1 MIEFSYRGD
10 VRHLSG
16 KERKKLVTELEKVI
30 HKRDL
35 DYLYVDRKEM
45 GVGGSYNG
53 DYFTDYHD
61 VEDVLRNF
69 DIDFTGGAEF
79 ADAY

>member
-10 VRHLSG
+10 ISHLDAEEREQLNSG
-16 KERKKLVTELEKVI
+16 LEAVI

-35 DYLYVDRKEM
+35 YYLYVDRKEM
-45 GVGGSYNG
+45 CVGGSYNG

-61 VEDVLRNF
+61 VEDVLRDF
-69 DIDFTGGAEF
+69 QIDFTGGAEF